1 VGGREKTFGLPR
13 KRRKISVRI
22 DESVKIDTENPV
34 AGGLGIGMMQRF
46 EAAFDGALARRS
58 RAISRQALA
67 KGRG

>member
-1 VGGREKTFGLPR
+1 M
-13 KRRKISVRI
+13 RI